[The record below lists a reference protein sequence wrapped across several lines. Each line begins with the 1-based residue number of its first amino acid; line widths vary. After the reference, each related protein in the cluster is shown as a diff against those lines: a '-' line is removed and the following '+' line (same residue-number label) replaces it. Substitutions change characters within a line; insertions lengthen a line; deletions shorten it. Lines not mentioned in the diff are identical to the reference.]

1 MSHSFL
7 SASGVGYT
15 RERRKHLPELPK
27 SLDDVNL
34 SDYTTG
40 KGESFVLADA
50 ILSRRIP
57 RAVQSYGDFSTK
69 FRRNVVVD
77 EIFFR

>member
-15 RERRKHLPELPK
+15 RERRKHLLPK

-57 RAVQSYGDFSTK
+57 RAVQSYGDSDNMEY
-69 FRRNVVVD
+69 FRGIGYNLNY
-77 EIFFR
+77 